1 LNGCFWNLELMFDDL
16 VLQIDLTSQIVRVAS
31 TLKVLHWFAFF
42 FFFPILLRFWCLI
55 LMFSTGN
62 KLLIR
67 LLKPF

>member
-42 FFFPILLRFWCLI
+42 FFSNSFKI
-55 LMFSTGN
+55 LMFDLDVFN
-62 KLLIR
+62 WK
-67 LLKPF
+67 